1 MRLAEFEQ
9 PIRTAESVRETINQ
23 DGAVLLDIKQGVCF
37 SMNPVGARIW
47 ELLKKECSLDQL
59 AQSLESEFSVP
70 RNQIEADICE
80 FIENLIARNLV
91 RCGQQRVAQKNGFH
105 GSFTFRSRIGRIR
118 I

>member
-1 MRLAEFEQ
+1 MGLAEFEQ

-47 ELLKKECSLDQL
+47 ELLKKECSLDQI

-80 FIENLIARNLV
+80 FIENLIGRNLV
-91 RCGQQRVAQKNGFH
+91 RCGNQQRIQQKNWI
-105 GSFTFRSRIGRIR
+105 SRIFTVRS
-118 I
+118 